1 VWVKQFPK
9 NLLAEGPGHSDSSQ
23 ITTGAPI
30 EVLVTPAAFG
40 SVVSVFKR
48 AGEEQS
54 LGIRFREQS
63 SAGEPRLQEAQVTR
77 GTQQIGKW
85 RLREV
90 RQISRAAI
98 VIDDLGQNLKAA
110 DELVRLDYPISFSVL
125 PRLQYSRE
133 TAEEAHR
140 AGREVMLHLPMEPEP
155 GAVTRSSHG
164 VITVGMPEAE
174 VSRIVEADLDAV
186 SYVRGVNNHQGS
198 RATSDP
204 KLMLALMK
212 TLAQHRLFFIDSRTT
227 ANTVALD
234 EARRA
239 GVPAFFR
246 SVFLDD
252 NMDTAYTAGQLDKL
266 RRLARQEGAA
276 LAIGHPHQSTIDA
289 LKQYLPQFERDDIEL
304 VPASELVRLPG
315 IRRLKPRGRMAEN
328 AVASRE

>member
-1 VWVKQFPK
+1 MWVKQFPK
-9 NLLAEGPGHSDSSQ
+9 NLLAEGPGRSDSSQ

-63 SAGEPRLQEAQVTR
+63 PAGEPRLQEAQVTR
-77 GTQQIGKW
+77 GAQQIGKW

-90 RQISRAAI
+90 PRISRAAI

-110 DELVRLDYPISFSVL
+110 DELVRLDYPLSFSVL
-125 PRLQYSRE
+125 PRLQHSRE

-140 AGREVMLHLPMEPEP
+140 AGREVMLHLPMEPEAWRRHSIGP
-155 GAVTRSSHG
+155 RSDHSWNAG
-164 VITVGMPEAE
+164 
-174 VSRIVEADLDAV
+174 SRGIAHPRSRSYAV

-212 TLAQHRLFFIDSRTT
+212 ALGRHRLFFIDSRTT

-234 EARRA
+234 EVGA
-239 GVPAFFR
+239 PE
-246 SVFLDD
+246 S
-252 NMDTAYTAGQLDKL
+252 L
-266 RRLARQEGAA
+266 RFSGRCF
-276 LAIGHPHQSTIDA
+276 STTT
-289 LKQYLPQFERDDIEL
+289 
-304 VPASELVRLPG
+304 
-315 IRRLKPRGRMAEN
+315 
-328 AVASRE
+328 

>member
-1 VWVKQFPK
+1 MWVKPFPRS
-9 NLLAEGPGHSDSSQ
+9 LLAEALDHSGSSQ
-23 ITTGAPI
+23 ITTSPLV

-48 AGEEQS
+48 AGKEQS
-54 LGIRFREQS
+54 LGINFREQS
-63 SAGEPRLQEAQVTR
+63 PGGEPRLLEAQVSR
-77 GTQQIGKW
+77 GTQEIGKW

-90 RQISRAAI
+90 GQIFRAAI

-110 DELVRLDYPISFSVL
+110 DELVRLDFPISFAVL
-125 PRLQYSRE
+125 PRLRYSRE

-140 AGREVMLHLPMEPEP
+140 AGREVILHLPMEPEP
-155 GAVTRSSHG
+155 GAVTQSSHG
-164 VITVGMPEAE
+164 VITVGMAEAE
-174 VSRIVEADLDAV
+174 VSRIVEADLDTV

-212 TLAQHRLFFIDSRTT
+212 TLAQRRLFFIDSRTT

-252 NMDTAYTAGQLDKL
+252 NMNTAYTVGQLDKL

-276 LAIGHPHQSTIDA
+276 LAIGHPHPSTIDA

-304 VPASELVRLPG
+304 VPASELVRLPE
-315 IRRLKPRGRMAEN
+315 IRRLKPRGRMAEP
-328 AVASRE
+328 AVASRQ